1 MAGKGSK
8 IIYCLLVCLLS
19 ALRLSAQEQEPADSL
34 VRLVKAQSIELYDQF
49 GRSYRKTIDATF
61 LHNGTYLICD
71 TAIWCVDTKII
82 NCWGHVQLV
91 QDETVLTSDKLD
103 YLIDEDLAQ
112 FRGSVVQLRNKKDN
126 LLRTRNLDYNTKDS
140 IAVFRDGG
148 AMRDQDGQVV
158 ESREGTYNS
167 TTKLFTFRNQVNMF
181 TDSVFVKTSDL
192 VYDGEQNR
200 MEFVAYVDFWKDG
213 NMLSAGCGWY
223 NRDQE
228 LFFFE
233 RDVHGLSA
241 DQEVWCDTL
250 YFYRNTQDVE
260 MFSNVHIQDSSR
272 NVAGMSQYLLYQDSI
287 SRVTMCREAAV
298 AMRTEQETDKG
309 VKVDTLYMGA
319 DSLVYWTE
327 KNCDINP
334 AVRSTAQERLAV
346 MLEDPVG
353 AYRARVAKEAA
364 EKAAQALEELAKKDQ
379 NVAGALRAKKA
390 AAGKSEE
397 AAAGNSEEENEPA
410 PADEISPEE
419 AALAEQESKRI
430 ADSLERERFLADSI
444 ALANDTTKIGF
455 AIAVG
460 NVKLYRKDMQV
471 RCDSLNFTDL
481 DSIARFYINPIVWN
495 DGNRQY
501 TADSLSVL
509 VRNGGMDRASLMSN
523 AFIITQEDSLY
534 FDQIKGADV
543 MAYFDTSA
551 ALKRFDALGGAM
563 ALFYLKEDDAIA
575 TVNKVECKMM
585 SANMVNGELDRV
597 YYYDSPKND
606 AYPLAQ
612 LPSSDK
618 TMKGFN
624 WNPDIRPQGR
634 QDITTL
640 RVKSS
645 EREYYESRPRA
656 VFRQTDIYFPGYMKS
671 VYSGL
676 EEARKRKR
684 EAASRKKEAAADTAS
699 VSVADTTQTASAMPA
714 VSDTSTIAGANSS
727 LNPAEQTAV
736 GAAAGVGSAA
746 GAGSGAAGSAAGASE
761 GTAGSAAGASEG
773 ASEGAAGLGA
783 AGNGAGAGATE
794 GAAAAGAAE
803 SPDTVVRTAV
813 PDSLARP
820 DSLAGAGLA
829 LSDST
834 AVADT
839 VKLDPETLRKLE
851 EQRIREEERQ
861 RILEER
867 RQKRAEKEAKRQA
880 RREAQELRYK
890 MSIARRDAK
899 WARLD
904 SLDAIKDAAKAAKKL
919 EKQRA
924 RTRVAVRE
932 QMLQDAK
939 DQAKLQKYI
948 ERYQRKK
955 EREEARKARKK
966 PKTKN
971 NDEQEPF
978 KPSGERAPETQSG
991 REISTIVESGQQ
1003 T

>member
-327 KNCDINP
+327 KNCDIKP
-334 AVRSTAQERLAV
+334 AVRSTAQERRAV
-346 MLEDPVG
+346 MLEDPV
-353 AYRARVAKEAA
+353 
-364 EKAAQALEELAKKDQ
+364 
-379 NVAGALRAKKA
+379 
-390 AAGKSEE
+390 
-397 AAAGNSEEENEPA
+397 
-410 PADEISPEE
+410 
-419 AALAEQESKRI
+419 
-430 ADSLERERFLADSI
+430 
-444 ALANDTTKIGF
+444 
-455 AIAVG
+455 
-460 NVKLYRKDMQV
+460 
-471 RCDSLNFTDL
+471 
-481 DSIARFYINPIVWN
+481 
-495 DGNRQY
+495 
-501 TADSLSVL
+501 
-509 VRNGGMDRASLMSN
+509 
-523 AFIITQEDSLY
+523 
-534 FDQIKGADV
+534 
-543 MAYFDTSA
+543 
-551 ALKRFDALGGAM
+551 
-563 ALFYLKEDDAIA
+563 
-575 TVNKVECKMM
+575 
-585 SANMVNGELDRV
+585 
-597 YYYDSPKND
+597 
-606 AYPLAQ
+606 
-612 LPSSDK
+612 
-618 TMKGFN
+618 
-624 WNPDIRPQGR
+624 
-634 QDITTL
+634 
-640 RVKSS
+640 
-645 EREYYESRPRA
+645 
-656 VFRQTDIYFPGYMKS
+656 
-671 VYSGL
+671 
-676 EEARKRKR
+676 
-684 EAASRKKEAAADTAS
+684 
-699 VSVADTTQTASAMPA
+699 
-714 VSDTSTIAGANSS
+714 
-727 LNPAEQTAV
+727 
-736 GAAAGVGSAA
+736 
-746 GAGSGAAGSAAGASE
+746 
-761 GTAGSAAGASEG
+761 
-773 ASEGAAGLGA
+773 
-783 AGNGAGAGATE
+783 
-794 GAAAAGAAE
+794 
-803 SPDTVVRTAV
+803 
-813 PDSLARP
+813 
-820 DSLAGAGLA
+820 
-829 LSDST
+829 
-834 AVADT
+834 
-839 VKLDPETLRKLE
+839 
-851 EQRIREEERQ
+851 
-861 RILEER
+861 
-867 RQKRAEKEAKRQA
+867 
-880 RREAQELRYK
+880 
-890 MSIARRDAK
+890 
-899 WARLD
+899 
-904 SLDAIKDAAKAAKKL
+904 
-919 EKQRA
+919 
-924 RTRVAVRE
+924 
-932 QMLQDAK
+932 
-939 DQAKLQKYI
+939 
-948 ERYQRKK
+948 
-955 EREEARKARKK
+955 
-966 PKTKN
+966 
-971 NDEQEPF
+971 
-978 KPSGERAPETQSG
+978 
-991 REISTIVESGQQ
+991 
-1003 T
+1003 

>member
-327 KNCDINP
+327 KNCDIKP

-390 AAGKSEE
+390 AAGNSEE

-419 AALAEQESKRI
+419 AALAEQEAKRI

-509 VRNGGMDRASLMSN
+509 IRNGGMDRASLMSN

-746 GAGSGAAGSAAGASE
+746 GA
-761 GTAGSAAGASEG
+761 SEG

-803 SPDTVVRTAV
+803 RPVTVVRTAV
-813 PDSLARP
+813 P

>member
-327 KNCDINP
+327 KNCDIKP

-390 AAGKSEE
+390 AAGKAEE

-471 RCDSLNFTDL
+471 RCDSLTFTDL

-509 VRNGGMDRASLMSN
+509 IRNGGMDRASLMSN

-736 GAAAGVGSAA
+736 GAAAG
-746 GAGSGAAGSAAGASE
+746 AGSGTAE
-761 GTAGSAAGASEG
+761 GT
-773 ASEGAAGLGA
+773 AGLGA
-783 AGNGAGAGATE
+783 AGNGAVAGATE
-794 GAAAAGAAE
+794 GAAAVGAAE
-803 SPDTVVRTAV
+803 RPDTVVRTAV

-851 EQRIREEERQ
+851 EQRIREKERQ

>member
-1 MAGKGSK
+1 MAGKGNK

-471 RCDSLNFTDL
+471 RCDSLTFTDL

-509 VRNGGMDRASLMSN
+509 IRNGGMDRASLMSN

-736 GAAAGVGSAA
+736 GAAAGT
-746 GAGSGAAGSAAGASE
+746 GSGAAGSAAGASE
-761 GTAGSAAGASEG
+761 GTAG
-773 ASEGAAGLGA
+773 LGA
-783 AGNGAGAGATE
+783 AGNGAGAGA
-794 GAAAAGAAE
+794 AAVGAAE
-803 SPDTVVRTAV
+803 RPDTVVRTAV

>member
-1 MAGKGSK
+1 M
-8 IIYCLLVCLLS
+8 
-19 ALRLSAQEQEPADSL
+19 
-34 VRLVKAQSIELYDQF
+34 
-49 GRSYRKTIDATF
+49 
-61 LHNGTYLICD
+61 
-71 TAIWCVDTKII
+71 
-82 NCWGHVQLV
+82 
-91 QDETVLTSDKLD
+91 
-103 YLIDEDLAQ
+103 
-112 FRGSVVQLRNKKDN
+112 
-126 LLRTRNLDYNTKDS
+126 
-140 IAVFRDGG
+140 
-148 AMRDQDGQVV
+148 
-158 ESREGTYNS
+158 
-167 TTKLFTFRNQVNMF
+167 
-181 TDSVFVKTSDL
+181 
-192 VYDGEQNR
+192 
-200 MEFVAYVDFWKDG
+200 
-213 NMLSAGCGWY
+213 
-223 NRDQE
+223 
-228 LFFFE
+228 
-233 RDVHGLSA
+233 
-241 DQEVWCDTL
+241 
-250 YFYRNTQDVE
+250 
-260 MFSNVHIQDSSR
+260 
-272 NVAGMSQYLLYQDSI
+272 
-287 SRVTMCREAAV
+287 
-298 AMRTEQETDKG
+298 
-309 VKVDTLYMGA
+309 
-319 DSLVYWTE
+319 
-327 KNCDINP
+327 
-334 AVRSTAQERLAV
+334 
-346 MLEDPVG
+346 
-353 AYRARVAKEAA
+353 
-364 EKAAQALEELAKKDQ
+364 
-379 NVAGALRAKKA
+379 
-390 AAGKSEE
+390 
-397 AAAGNSEEENEPA
+397 
-410 PADEISPEE
+410 
-419 AALAEQESKRI
+419 
-430 ADSLERERFLADSI
+430 
-444 ALANDTTKIGF
+444 
-455 AIAVG
+455 G

-509 VRNGGMDRASLMSN
+509 IRNGGMDRASLMSN

-761 GTAGSAAGASEG
+761 GTAGSAAGAGSGTAEG
-773 ASEGAAGLGA
+773 TAGLGA
-783 AGNGAGAGATE
+783 AGNGAVAGATE
-794 GAAAAGAAE
+794 GAAAVGAAE
-803 SPDTVVRTAV
+803 RPDTVVRTAV

>member
-1 MAGKGSK
+1 
-8 IIYCLLVCLLS
+8 
-19 ALRLSAQEQEPADSL
+19 
-34 VRLVKAQSIELYDQF
+34 
-49 GRSYRKTIDATF
+49 
-61 LHNGTYLICD
+61 
-71 TAIWCVDTKII
+71 
-82 NCWGHVQLV
+82 
-91 QDETVLTSDKLD
+91 
-103 YLIDEDLAQ
+103 
-112 FRGSVVQLRNKKDN
+112 
-126 LLRTRNLDYNTKDS
+126 
-140 IAVFRDGG
+140 
-148 AMRDQDGQVV
+148 
-158 ESREGTYNS
+158 
-167 TTKLFTFRNQVNMF
+167 
-181 TDSVFVKTSDL
+181 
-192 VYDGEQNR
+192 
-200 MEFVAYVDFWKDG
+200 
-213 NMLSAGCGWY
+213 
-223 NRDQE
+223 
-228 LFFFE
+228 
-233 RDVHGLSA
+233 
-241 DQEVWCDTL
+241 
-250 YFYRNTQDVE
+250 
-260 MFSNVHIQDSSR
+260 
-272 NVAGMSQYLLYQDSI
+272 
-287 SRVTMCREAAV
+287 
-298 AMRTEQETDKG
+298 
-309 VKVDTLYMGA
+309 
-319 DSLVYWTE
+319 
-327 KNCDINP
+327 
-334 AVRSTAQERLAV
+334 
-346 MLEDPVG
+346 
-353 AYRARVAKEAA
+353 
-364 EKAAQALEELAKKDQ
+364 
-379 NVAGALRAKKA
+379 
-390 AAGKSEE
+390 
-397 AAAGNSEEENEPA
+397 
-410 PADEISPEE
+410 
-419 AALAEQESKRI
+419 
-430 ADSLERERFLADSI
+430 
-444 ALANDTTKIGF
+444 
-455 AIAVG
+455 
-460 NVKLYRKDMQV
+460 
-471 RCDSLNFTDL
+471 
-481 DSIARFYINPIVWN
+481 
-495 DGNRQY
+495 
-501 TADSLSVL
+501 
-509 VRNGGMDRASLMSN
+509 MDRASLMSN

-736 GAAAGVGSAA
+736 GAAAG
-746 GAGSGAAGSAAGASE
+746 AGSGAAGSAAGASE
-761 GTAGSAAGASEG
+761 GTAGSAAGAGSGTAEG
-773 ASEGAAGLGA
+773 TAGLGA
-783 AGNGAGAGATE
+783 AGNGAVAGATE

-803 SPDTVVRTAV
+803 RPDTVVRTAV

>member
-390 AAGKSEE
+390 AAGKAEE

-419 AALAEQESKRI
+419 AALAEQEEKRI

-509 VRNGGMDRASLMSN
+509 IRNGGMDRASLMSN

-645 EREYYESRPRA
+645 ERGYYESRPRA
-656 VFRQTDIYFPGYMKS
+656 VFRRTDIYFPGYMKS

-736 GAAAGVGSAA
+736 GSAA
-746 GAGSGAAGSAAGASE
+746 GAGSGAAGSAAGTSE
-761 GTAGSAAGASEG
+761 GT
-773 ASEGAAGLGA
+773 AGLGA

-794 GAAAAGAAE
+794 GAAAVGAAE
-803 SPDTVVRTAV
+803 RPDTVVRTAV
-813 PDSLARP
+813 P

>member
-1 MAGKGSK
+1 MAGKGNK

-390 AAGKSEE
+390 AAG
-397 AAAGNSEEENEPA
+397 NSEEENEPA

-419 AALAEQESKRI
+419 AALAEQEAKRI

-509 VRNGGMDRASLMSN
+509 IRNGGMDRASLMSN

-714 VSDTSTIAGANSS
+714 VSDTSTITGANSS

-736 GAAAGVGSAA
+736 GSAA
-746 GAGSGAAGSAAGASE
+746 GAGSGASGSAA
-761 GTAGSAAGASEG
+761 G

-794 GAAAAGAAE
+794 GADVAGAAE
-803 SPDTVVRTAV
+803 RPDTVVRTAV

>member
-390 AAGKSEE
+390 AAGKAEE

-419 AALAEQESKRI
+419 AALAEQEAKRI

-471 RCDSLNFTDL
+471 RCDSLTFTDL

-509 VRNGGMDRASLMSN
+509 IRNGGMDRASLMSN

-736 GAAAGVGSAA
+736 GAAAG
-746 GAGSGAAGSAAGASE
+746 AGSGAA
-761 GTAGSAAGASEG
+761 
-773 ASEGAAGLGA
+773 EGAAGLGA

-794 GAAAAGAAE
+794 GAAAVGAAE
-803 SPDTVVRTAV
+803 RPDTVVRTAV

>member
-327 KNCDINP
+327 KNCDIKP

-379 NVAGALRAKKA
+379 NVAGALRAKK
-390 AAGKSEE
+390 

-509 VRNGGMDRASLMSN
+509 IRNGGMDRASLMSN

-736 GAAAGVGSAA
+736 GAAAG
-746 GAGSGAAGSAAGASE
+746 AGS
-761 GTAGSAAGASEG
+761 GASEG

-783 AGNGAGAGATE
+783 AGNGAGSGATE

-803 SPDTVVRTAV
+803 RPDTVVRTAV

>member
-379 NVAGALRAKKA
+379 NVAGALRAKNA
-390 AAGKSEE
+390 AAGKAEE
-397 AAAGNSEEENEPA
+397 TAAGNSEEENEPA

-419 AALAEQESKRI
+419 AALAEQEAKRI

-471 RCDSLNFTDL
+471 RCDSLTFTDL

-509 VRNGGMDRASLMSN
+509 IRNGGMDRASLMSN

-684 EAASRKKEAAADTAS
+684 EAASRKKEAVADTAS

-736 GAAAGVGSAA
+736 GAAAG
-746 GAGSGAAGSAAGASE
+746 AGSGAA
-761 GTAGSAAGASEG
+761 
-773 ASEGAAGLGA
+773 EGAAGLGA

-794 GAAAAGAAE
+794 GAAAVCAAE

-991 REISTIVESGQQ
+991 RELSTIVESGQQ

>member
-390 AAGKSEE
+390 AAGKAEE
-397 AAAGNSEEENEPA
+397 TAAGNSEEENEPA

-419 AALAEQESKRI
+419 AALAEQEAKRI

-509 VRNGGMDRASLMSN
+509 IRNGGMDRASLMSN

-736 GAAAGVGSAA
+736 GAAAG
-746 GAGSGAAGSAAGASE
+746 AGSGAA
-761 GTAGSAAGASEG
+761 
-773 ASEGAAGLGA
+773 EGAAGLGA

-794 GAAAAGAAE
+794 GAAAVGAAE
-803 SPDTVVRTAV
+803 RPDTVVRTAV

-991 REISTIVESGQQ
+991 RELSTIVESGQQ

>member
-327 KNCDINP
+327 KNCDIKP

-390 AAGKSEE
+390 AAGKAEE

-419 AALAEQESKRI
+419 AALAEQEAKRI

-509 VRNGGMDRASLMSN
+509 IRNGGMDRASLMSN

-736 GAAAGVGSAA
+736 GAAAG
-746 GAGSGAAGSAAGASE
+746 AGSGTAE
-761 GTAGSAAGASEG
+761 GT
-773 ASEGAAGLGA
+773 AGLGA
-783 AGNGAGAGATE
+783 AGNGAVAGATE

-803 SPDTVVRTAV
+803 RPDTVVRTAV

-890 MSIARRDAK
+890 MSIALRDAK

>member
-390 AAGKSEE
+390 AAGKAEE
-397 AAAGNSEEENEPA
+397 TAAGNSEEENEPA

-419 AALAEQESKRI
+419 AALAEQEAKRI

-509 VRNGGMDRASLMSN
+509 IRNGGMDRASLMSN

-736 GAAAGVGSAA
+736 GAAAG
-746 GAGSGAAGSAAGASE
+746 AGSGAA
-761 GTAGSAAGASEG
+761 
-773 ASEGAAGLGA
+773 EGAAGLGA

-794 GAAAAGAAE
+794 GAAAVCAAE

-991 REISTIVESGQQ
+991 RELSTIVESGQQ

>member
-327 KNCDINP
+327 KNCDIKP

-390 AAGKSEE
+390 AAGNSEE

-419 AALAEQESKRI
+419 AALAEQEAKRI

-509 VRNGGMDRASLMSN
+509 IRNGGMDRASLMSN

-736 GAAAGVGSAA
+736 GAAAG
-746 GAGSGAAGSAAGASE
+746 AGS
-761 GTAGSAAGASEG
+761 G

-794 GAAAAGAAE
+794 GAAAVGAAE
-803 SPDTVVRTAV
+803 RPDTVVRTAV

>member
-1 MAGKGSK
+1 MAGKGNK

-148 AMRDQDGQVV
+148 VMRDQDGQVV

-334 AVRSTAQERLAV
+334 AVRSTAQERLAM

-390 AAGKSEE
+390 AAG
-397 AAAGNSEEENEPA
+397 NSEEENEPA

-419 AALAEQESKRI
+419 AALAEQEEKRI

-471 RCDSLNFTDL
+471 RCDSLTFTDL

-509 VRNGGMDRASLMSN
+509 IRNGGMDRASLMSN

-736 GAAAGVGSAA
+736 GAAAG
-746 GAGSGAAGSAAGASE
+746 AGSEAAGSAAGTAEGAARSAAGTSE
-761 GTAGSAAGASEG
+761 GT
-773 ASEGAAGLGA
+773 AGLGA
-783 AGNGAGAGATE
+783 AGNGAGAGA
-794 GAAAAGAAE
+794 AAVGAAE
-803 SPDTVVRTAV
+803 RPDTVVRTAV

-839 VKLDPETLRKLE
+839 VKLDPETLSKLE